1 MTLADADLVLVEGAG
16 SASEVNLRGTDIAP
30 DFTVLA
36 AFDTKAACDTAA
48 AGVIQA
54 LSTGQ
59 DQKVAVCLSSDSLD
73 ELAKS
78 NGLVK

>member
-1 MTLADADLVLVEGAG
+1 MAAIAFLLYVVSVG
-16 SASEVNLRGTDIAP
+16 SAP

-48 AGVIQA
+48 AGVTQA
-54 LSTGQ
+54 LSSGE

-73 ELAKS
+73 TLAKS